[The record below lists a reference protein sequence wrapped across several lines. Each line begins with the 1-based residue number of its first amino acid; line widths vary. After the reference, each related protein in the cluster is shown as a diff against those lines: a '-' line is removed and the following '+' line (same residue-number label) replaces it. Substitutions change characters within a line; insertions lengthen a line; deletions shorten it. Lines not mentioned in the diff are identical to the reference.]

1 MTTDVTC
8 GKIRTGQ
15 IGALSTSL
23 SCKAAML
30 VLPWHTNMRLDWIL
44 NDTVLLGGPLMN
56 RLLAFHS
63 EWSPPS
69 QKKKKMQSNPFN
81 HTSPFFATAINM
93 IYLDIFAAAWIIS
106 LMNNSSIGLKHT
118 AKFCVGQVAA
128 TRPPPSQPK
137 SCSCSNWLVED
148 ITHHYDAV

>member
-81 HTSPFFATAINM
+81 HTSPFFCHC
-93 IYLDIFAAAWIIS
+93 YQYDIF
-106 LMNNSSIGLKHT
+106 GH
-118 AKFCVGQVAA
+118 FCCCVDNQLNEQFINRFKAHSQILCGAGCRHPPTPLSTKKLLVLELVG
-128 TRPPPSQPK
+128 RR
-137 SCSCSNWLVED
+137 
-148 ITHHYDAV
+148 HYTPL